1 MIVDALAL
9 IALVLAV
16 AAPPIALVLW
26 RADRPPRFP
35 APFST
40 LGLRSR
46 FLRENLRRVSV
57 APV

>member
-16 AAPPIALVLW
+16 AAPLIAVVLW
-26 RADRPPRFP
+26 RADRPRFP